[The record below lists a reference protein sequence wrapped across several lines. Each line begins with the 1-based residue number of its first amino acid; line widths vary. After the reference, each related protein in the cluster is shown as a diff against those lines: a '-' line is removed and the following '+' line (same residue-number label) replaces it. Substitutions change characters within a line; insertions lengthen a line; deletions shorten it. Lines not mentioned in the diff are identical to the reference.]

1 MRGARERH
9 EAGHGMTVT
18 SMRPRA
24 SEPIRPLALDIDCFR
39 QVTAALT
46 RCVLETAAANDQGGT
61 AERQQRLTGAVHSNM
76 ALWGAVMHEMLGGSS
91 DLPQPLRAHLVELAE
106 VSIRH
111 CSHVLRGEAAID
123 PLIAVNSSIIAGL
136 QPSGSKQAAPAER

>member
-1 MRGARERH
+1 
-9 EAGHGMTVT
+9 MTAT
-18 SMRPRA
+18 PLRPRA
-24 SEPIRPLALDIDCFR
+24 TEPIRPLALDIDCFR

-46 RCVLETAAANDQGGT
+46 RCVLETAAAHDRGGT

-76 ALWGAVMHEMLGGSS
+76 ALWGAVMHEMLDGGS

-111 CSHVLRGEAAID
+111 CSHVLRGEAAAID
-123 PLIAVNSSIIAGL
+123 PLIAVNSSIIEGL

>member
-1 MRGARERH
+1 
-9 EAGHGMTVT
+9 MTAT
-18 SMRPRA
+18 PLRPRA
-24 SEPIRPLALDIDCFR
+24 TEPIRPLALDIDCFR

-46 RCVLETAAANDQGGT
+46 RCVLETAAANDRGGT

-76 ALWGAVMHEMLGGSS
+76 ALWGAVMHEMLDGGS

-111 CSHVLRGEAAID
+111 CSHVLRGEAAAID
-123 PLIAVNSSIIAGL
+123 PLIAVNSSIIEEL

>member
-1 MRGARERH
+1 
-9 EAGHGMTVT
+9 MTVT
-18 SMRPRA
+18 PLRPRA
-24 SEPIRPLALDIDCFR
+24 SEPTRSRALDIDCFR

-46 RCVLETAAANDQGGT
+46 RCVLETGAANDQGGP

-76 ALWGAVMHEMLGGSS
+76 ALWGAVLHEMLDTASG
-91 DLPQPLRAHLVELAE
+91 LPQSLRAHLVELAE

-123 PLIAVNSSIIAGL
+123 PLITVNRSIIEGL
-136 QPSGSKQAAPAER
+136 QPGGGKATALAER